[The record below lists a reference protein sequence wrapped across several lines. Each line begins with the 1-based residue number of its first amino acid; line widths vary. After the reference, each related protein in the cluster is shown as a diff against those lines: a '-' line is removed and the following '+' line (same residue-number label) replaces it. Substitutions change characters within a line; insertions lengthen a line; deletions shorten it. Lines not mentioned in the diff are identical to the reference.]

1 MEELCGTGRE
11 NYLYIITCQWVKV
24 LPTLLWGP
32 WGNLIR
38 YLINA
43 QGTPTP
49 WQLTKPLP
57 LGHCAWHTQ
66 PSSAEETQL
75 FLQMIAIPGKPGF
88 RREA

>member
-38 YLINA
+38 YLINV

-49 WQLTKPLP
+49 WQLTKSAASWTLC
-57 LGHCAWHTQ
+57 LAHT
-66 PSSAEETQL
+66 
-75 FLQMIAIPGKPGF
+75 AILSRGNPAVFTDDSNP
-88 RREA
+88 REAWL